1 MAEDLTGGGMGG
13 GLGGENPSFS
23 DIGGEGVEPGEQSG
37 IEGQFDEP
45 AGGTE

>member
-1 MAEDLTGGGMGG
+1 MADELGGGMGG
-13 GLGGENPSFS
+13 DPGNPSFS